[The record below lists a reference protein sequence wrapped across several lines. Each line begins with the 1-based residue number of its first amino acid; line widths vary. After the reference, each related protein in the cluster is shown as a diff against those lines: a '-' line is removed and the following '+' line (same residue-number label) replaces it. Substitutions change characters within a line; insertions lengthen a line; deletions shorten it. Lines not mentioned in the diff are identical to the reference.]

1 MRGDAMRWIGWLVAL
16 VFLGGVLALVSLV
29 VSLVTRAEGV
39 PPMPIYMG
47 ILGFVALIMLSG
59 ACLALISIAV
69 SARRAVELMQRGAR
83 PLAEAADKP
92 QGPLRP
98 TPLAEVPAAP
108 RAGKVLVA
116 ER

>member
-16 VFLGGVLALVSLV
+16 VFGGGMLAIVSLV

-39 PPMPIYMG
+39 PPLPIYMG
-47 ILGFVALIMLSG
+47 ILGFVALILLSG

-69 SARRAVELMQRGAR
+69 SARRAVELMQRGAHTV
-83 PLAEAADKP
+83 AYAADKP
-92 QGPLRP
+92 QGTLRP